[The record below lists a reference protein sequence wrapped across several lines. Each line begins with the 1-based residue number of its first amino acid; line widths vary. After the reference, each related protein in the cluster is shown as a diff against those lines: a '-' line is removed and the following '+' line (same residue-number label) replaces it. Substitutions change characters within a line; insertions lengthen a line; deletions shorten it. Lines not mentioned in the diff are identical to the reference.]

1 MALWHDR
8 AGRVSGLKIATLV
21 AVSVPAVLLGAD
33 AVLGGLGAR
42 PFDEAI
48 HRSGDWAIRILTV
61 SLAVSPAIRILSYPR
76 LISVRRMLGVSALA
90 YLLLHVGLYIADQ
103 GFDLPKVASEV
114 VLRTYLTIGFVAL
127 VILAALGATSF
138 DGMVRRLGRRWN
150 QLHMLV
156 YPAAALGAVHFFM
169 QTKIQAYEAS
179 LIAGFLLVLG
189 MYRLAAK
196 RRMSLTSPLV
206 LAAIAV
212 AGGLLT
218 AGVEALWFWAGTSVP
233 PLRVLEANL
242 MLPDTIRPAW
252 WVLAA
257 GLAVALLP
265 LLLTPLRLRIRAG
278 TRSTAERTAERTVER
293 TA

>member
-21 AVSVPAVLLGAD
+21 AVTVPALMLAAD
-33 AVLGGLGAR
+33 ALLGGLGAR
-42 PFDEAI
+42 PYDEAI

-61 SLAVSPAIRILSYPR
+61 SLAVTPAIRILTYPR
-76 LISVRRMLGVSALA
+76 LISIRRMLGVGALA
-90 YLLLHVGLYIADQ
+90 YLLLHVLLYIADQ
-103 GFDLPKVASEV
+103 GFDLPKVGSEI

-127 VILAALGATSF
+127 LILAALGATSF
-138 DGMVRRLGRRWN
+138 DGMVRHLGRRWT
-150 QLHMLV
+150 QLHKLV
-156 YPAAALGAVHFFM
+156 YVAAALAAVHFFM

-179 LIAGFLLVLG
+179 LIAGFLLTLG
-189 MYRLAAK
+189 LYRLAAK
-196 RRMSLTSPLV
+196 RRLALTAPLV

-212 AGGLLT
+212 LGGLLT
-218 AGVEALWFWAGTSVP
+218 AGAEALWFWAGTSVP

-257 GLAVALLP
+257 GLAVACLP
-265 LLLTPLRLRIRAG
+265 VLRRRLGTPARAP
-278 TRSTAERTAERTVER
+278 AERTA
-293 TA
+293 

>member
-21 AVSVPAVLLGAD
+21 AVTVPALMLAAD
-33 AVLGGLGAR
+33 ALLGGLGAR
-42 PFDEAI
+42 PYDEAI

-61 SLAVSPAIRILSYPR
+61 SLAVTPAIRILTYPR
-76 LISVRRMLGVSALA
+76 LISIRRMLGVAALA
-90 YLLLHVGLYIADQ
+90 YLLLHVLLYIADQ
-103 GFDLPKVASEV
+103 GFDLPKVGSEI

-127 VILAALGATSF
+127 LILAALGATSF

-150 QLHMLV
+150 QLHKLV
-156 YPAAALGAVHFFM
+156 YVAAAHFFM

-179 LIAGFLLVLG
+179 LIAGFLLTLG
-189 MYRLAAK
+189 LYRLAAK
-196 RRMSLTSPLV
+196 RRLALTAPLV

-212 AGGLLT
+212 LGGLLT
-218 AGVEALWFWAGTSVP
+218 AGAEALWFWAGTSVP

-257 GLAVALLP
+257 GLAVACLP
-265 LLLTPLRLRIRAG
+265 VLRRRIGTPARAP
-278 TRSTAERTAERTVER
+278 AERTA
-293 TA
+293 